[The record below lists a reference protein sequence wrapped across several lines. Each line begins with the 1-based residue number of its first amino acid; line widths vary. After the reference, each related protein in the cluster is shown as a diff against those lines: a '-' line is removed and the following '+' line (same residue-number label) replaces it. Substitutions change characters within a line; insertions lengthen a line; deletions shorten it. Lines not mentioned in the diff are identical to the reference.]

1 MSNLRRSILIVDD
14 EPLIAETL
22 SLILRDAGF
31 EPHIAHNGVAA
42 LELARRVRPDLML
55 TDVIL
60 PGMNGLELAVK
71 VRELL
76 PTSRILLFSGQAV
89 TADLL
94 EIARKARGEEFEV
107 LPKPLDPEELLARL
121 RA

>member
-1 MSNLRRSILIVDD
+1 MSDLRRSILIVDD

-31 EPHIAHNGVAA
+31 EPHVAYNAKSA
-42 LELARRVRPDLML
+42 LELARQVRPDLML

-76 PTSRILLFSGQAV
+76 PKCRILLFSGQAV
-89 TADLL
+89 TADIL
-94 EIARKARGEEFEV
+94 EIARKAGGQDFEV
-107 LPKPLDPEELLARL
+107 LPKPVDPEELLSKL
-121 RA
+121 KG